1 MHAAGVTYDNVIQI
15 EIQSSY
21 NHGATA
27 HSEQA
32 EWQAEYQAATM
43 QTEVRDETEDTT
55 HCVRFSEQNRKSPAF
70 GVRFVKRGDG
80 SGSMLSGPAV
90 SRTSGLRRAS
100 THENK
105 HEIDRLIATW
115 R

>member
-1 MHAAGVTYDNVIQI
+1 
-15 EIQSSY
+15 
-21 NHGATA
+21 
-27 HSEQA
+27 
-32 EWQAEYQAATM
+32 M

-80 SGSMLSGPAV
+80 SGSMLFGLAV

-100 THENK
+100 THKTNENE